1 MYICIIQIHSM
12 ICYCI
17 VAALIVITKTWLS
30 SQRGVVDLDI
40 PRIKAICDIAWQ
52 EDLAVVRMTD
62 CGELL
67 HQLADVLSRYNPVI

>member
-1 MYICIIQIHSM
+1 MYNTDTQYDLLLHCCCSHRHHQN
-12 ICYCI
+12 
-17 VAALIVITKTWLS
+17 VVVIPIWK
-30 SQRGVVDLDI
+30 RGVVDLDI

-67 HQLADVLSRYNPVI
+67 HQLADVL